1 MQEEN
6 NNVSNNKQQQQCF
19 QYIDNSV
26 FFTFPIVS
34 HYKKSNK

>member
-26 FFTFPIVS
+26 FTFPIVS
-34 HYKKSNK
+34 HYKKK